1 MLGTRKANKKDSVTD
16 EATEA
21 TSEDLTAIDEV
32 HMKMQVAI
40 LLISGLTPNTCRAL
54 AAAFAAA
61 GVSD

>member
-1 MLGTRKANKKDSVTD
+1 MKGTRGAKEKDPATD

-32 HMKMQVAI
+32 QIKMQAAI

-54 AAAFAAA
+54 AAAFATA
-61 GVSD
+61 